1 MSSQVI
7 NRDGSQPEIGSS
19 GSVSAADEEFHT
31 GRSFIQELAR
41 QLRHEFETLQAEDQR
56 RKDLDALRAEDRRQQ
71 EISQR
76 IVATMVHAQVER
88 ISEHLDRL
96 AGQLTVMEHPR
107 RWQLVEELAG
117 IERQLACLFPRRD
130 IIRSDSGN
138 PPSGRS

>member
-76 IVATMVHAQVER
+76 WCMLKSNASLNILIGLPA
-88 ISEHLDRL
+88 S
-96 AGQLTVMEHPR
+96 
-107 RWQLVEELAG
+107 
-117 IERQLACLFPRRD
+117 
-130 IIRSDSGN
+130 
-138 PPSGRS
+138 